1 MAPLAATETSPAS
14 FAHGQEEERRYSAA
28 RDDLRAGFTR
38 YKAADCP
45 EWYWHTTADKWM
57 RDKRRDDG
65 YGHLWRVHDDLYDLS
80 SFMDRHPGGREW
92 LRVTQG
98 MDVTEV
104 FEASHLNA
112 DVGLILKKYLV
123 GPAVNERNSPFTFH
137 QDGFYMTLKR
147 RAHQQLRSI
156 SPEKVNLL
164 KLRAVFVQAALLTL
178 LTLAFISTI
187 VFQSTMIAI
196 VTGVVLVMNQACS
209 HNFIHKR
216 DNWFMYIWD
225 LTVESSFEFRI
236 THAIS
241 HHMFPNTVYDFELR
255 IVEPLADLRVHSGK
269 NILQKSLLQ
278 NLILIQLTA
287 PLMRFGEAVKRW
299 VTIAKGRHS
308 FRLENSL
315 PLMQLAILMEFS
327 GVSAGAKLWFIIH
340 LVFSYCSVM
349 VGFFAAHHHP
359 DIYHAGD
366 AFRYG
371 TDWGLCQLDAV
382 RDRWDVDGNLL
393 AELTLYGNHVLHHLF
408 PTIDHGI
415 LDELRP
421 VFRQTCRDF
430 GIDDFDYEC
439 SPFSQWQLAVGA
451 VRQLVR
457 TKPRQWTL

>member
-112 DVGLILKKYLV
+112 DVELILKKYLV

-137 QDGFYMTLKR
+137 RDGFYMTLKR
-147 RAHQQLRSI
+147 RAHHHLRSM
-156 SPEKVNLL
+156 PAGAVGVL
-164 KLRAVFVQAALLTL
+164 KQRTVSIQATLMTL

-187 VFQSTMIAI
+187 VFQSAMMAV
-196 VTGVVLVMNQACS
+196 VTGVVLMMNQSCA
-209 HNFIHKR
+209 HNFYHKR
-216 DNWFMYIWD
+216 DNWLMYNWD
-225 LTVESSFEFRI
+225 LSLISSFEWRI

-241 HHMFPNTVYDFELR
+241 HHMFTNTVYDFEIR
-255 IVEPLADLRVHSGK
+255 FIEPTVDFKVHAGK
-269 NILQKSLLQ
+269 NTLQKSLLA
-278 NLILIQLTA
+278 NLILSQLTA
-287 PLMRFGEAVKRW
+287 PLVQFGEFIKRW
-299 VTIAKGRHS
+299 MTIASGRQS
-308 FRLENSL
+308 LRIENTF
-315 PLMQLAILMEFS
+315 PLLQLAVLMAFS
-327 GVSAGAKLWFIIH
+327 GVSPGAQLWFIMH
-340 LVFSYCSVM
+340 AVSGYVFV
-349 VGFFAAHHHP
+349 VTGFIAAHHHP

-408 PTIDHGI
+408 PTVDHGI